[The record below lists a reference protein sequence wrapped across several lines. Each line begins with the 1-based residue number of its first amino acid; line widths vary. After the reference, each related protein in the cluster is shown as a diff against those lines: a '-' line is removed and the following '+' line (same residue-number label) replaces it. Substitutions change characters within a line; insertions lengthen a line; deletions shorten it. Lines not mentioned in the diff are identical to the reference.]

1 VRSVTQLKSL
11 LFVVDQIQ
19 YFCSCSIVLLPVMQM
34 SFLIYHDHLD
44 ATAMNVS
51 PPNASLDAIPHNSTF
66 IPNARDL

>member
-1 VRSVTQLKSL
+1 VHGVTQLESI

-19 YFCSCSIVLLPVMQM
+19 CFCSCSIELLPLMQM

-51 PPNASLDAIPHNSTF
+51 PPNASLDAIPHDSIF
-66 IPNARDL
+66 IPNAWDP